1 METNCGFQVEDE
13 WLPERGSLIRIAL
26 NGCQE
31 RCIVSRGRGWRPML
45 LLAHKI
51 LAADHDETLAS
62 VLALHLYLDGRT
74 HGGQAS
80 LPRIA
85 STVLTLLSGAKL
97 PPSEALAGVTSG
109 SRSRFADRNAP
120 WQVPLLRGL
129 APYVAVASVP
139 DQLPWVNLPVWM
151 DVAEIVVAYRDSSE
165 LAAKRDMI
173 IQQIPKSGFLR
184 GRASSPGPDVIESLA
199 DEFPNFTQV
208 IEHIANQLAIEAL
221 GNGQLRLPPI
231 LLLGA
236 PGIGKS
242 IFAARLANV
251 FGVMSRTVNMSHAT
265 QGATLGGTSAHWATG
280 APGEIFNALL
290 RGKEL
295 NPVFLLDEVD
305 KAAGTAEGRN
315 NPLGPLYSLLELEDA
330 KQFVDEYV
338 GVPIDASWF
347 TWVATANELNVLPAP
362 IVSRLAVFEIR
373 SPTRSE
379 LRQIGNRQYRRLV
392 DGFGLANH
400 LPREAPAALLDHV
413 EVSPRELRVLI
424 QSAIGRMARDCL
436 AGNELRVITVPPAPA
451 HRRGMGFV

>member
-74 HGGQAS
+74 HGGQVS

-236 PGIGKS
+236 PGS
-242 IFAARLANV
+242 ARQCVRRHVPDRQHVARDAR
-251 FGVMSRTVNMSHAT
+251 GH
-265 QGATLGGTSAHWATG
+265 
-280 APGEIFNALL
+280 PG
-290 RGKEL
+290 RH
-295 NPVFLLDEVD
+295 
-305 KAAGTAEGRN
+305 
-315 NPLGPLYSLLELEDA
+315 LGPLGHRCAGRDIQRTPA
-330 KQFVDEYV
+330 RQ
-338 GVPIDASWF
+338 GVEPG
-347 TWVATANELNVLPAP
+347 LP
-362 IVSRLAVFEIR
+362 SGRG
-373 SPTRSE
+373 
-379 LRQIGNRQYRRLV
+379 RQGRGN
-392 DGFGLANH
+392 G
-400 LPREAPAALLDHV
+400 
-413 EVSPRELRVLI
+413 
-424 QSAIGRMARDCL
+424 
-436 AGNELRVITVPPAPA
+436 
-451 HRRGMGFV
+451 